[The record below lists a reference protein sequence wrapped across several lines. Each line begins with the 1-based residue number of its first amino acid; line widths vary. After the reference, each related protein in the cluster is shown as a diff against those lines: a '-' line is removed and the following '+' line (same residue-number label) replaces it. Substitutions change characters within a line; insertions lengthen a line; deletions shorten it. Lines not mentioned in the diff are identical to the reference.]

1 MSTYLLLF
9 QLSFGLLIFYL
20 EYLKR
25 KKITSFFKLLDYP
38 DNIRKFHKKPTP
50 LIGGI
55 FLYTT
60 FLIIF
65 FLELYFTKII
75 DPFFTLMIF
84 SSFCFFIG
92 VLDDKFNIKAHYKLL
107 FISTFLVIFLLFNN
121 EYLLDKLF
129 FFQLNKIYALTKIQ
143 SIFLTTLCILLLMNA
158 FNMTDGI
165 NGLSTGISFI
175 WIFIFSNIF
184 QLPSVYFLVMFF
196 LLVNFIFIYNGKYF
210 LGDSGSLLLSS
221 FIGLTSIY
229 YYNKNIFLTHPV
241 FVEEIILIFLI
252 PGLDMFRLFLKRIL
266 NKKNPLMGDTNH
278 LHHILCK
285 NFKLNASL
293 IIYYSIIIFPFMLL
307 KVFNIEF
314 IYLLLTQIIMMTLLI
329 LYPKKIKSYH
339 RKKNKFNFSN

>member
-1 MSTYLLLF
+1 MLF

-50 LIGGI
+50 LLGGI

-65 FLELYFTKII
+65 FFELYFTKIL
-75 DPFFTLMIF
+75 DPFFTLIIF
-84 SSFCFFIG
+84 SSFFFFIG
-92 VLDDKFNIKAHYKLL
+92 ILDDKFNIKAHYKLL
-107 FISTFLVIFLLFNN
+107 FISIFLVTFLLFND
-121 EYLLDKLF
+121 EYLLNKLF
-129 FFQLNKIYALTKIQ
+129 FSYSNKIYELTKIQ
-143 SIFLTTLCILLLMNA
+143 SIFLTTLCILLLINA

-175 WIFIFSNIF
+175 WLFIFSIIF
-184 QLPSVYFLVMFF
+184 QLPSVYFLFMFF
-196 LLVNFIFIYNGKYF
+196 LLVNFFFIYNEKYF

-221 FIGLTSIY
+221 FIGLTTIY
-229 YYNKNIFLTHPV
+229 YYNKNIYTYPLV
-241 FVEEIILIFLI
+241 SVEEIILIFLI

-266 NKKNPLMGDTNH
+266 DKKNPLKGDRNH
-278 LHHILCK
+278 LHHLLYK
-285 NFKLNASL
+285 NFRLNFSL
-293 IIYYSIIIFPFMLL
+293 IIYYSTIVFPFVLL

-314 IYLLLTQIIMMTLLI
+314 IYLLLIQIITMTLLI
-329 LYPKKIKSYH
+329 LYSKKIKSYH
-339 RKKNKFNFSN
+339 RKKNKFNFSNQ